1 MESIFSNFRTNRLI
15 LFFLILHHGLKA
27 QDVSTTEKAVTAPV
41 AVLSETN
48 LTSGA
53 FEAAIQH
60 LGTRTDLEPDLQT
73 ALSTT
78 YREGLSRVKE
88 MEGLSLQKKAH
99 ESAIASAPKQ
109 LEALK
114 IEINKGAEEAKT
126 FDSQLSTNELKPLLT
141 QAEADESAAQKALEK
156 LREESKRRKSRTTEI
171 PKLIA
176 QAREKLTEI
185 QTALEAKPSPE
196 EPVDVTKA
204 NRLLLLARKSY
215 REVEIATLQAEL
227 KDYQDTAELLSLQ
240 TDFQTSKATVLTK
253 QVTQLREATAAASKR
268 EAEIAAAKAAEE
280 EKRLQEAFW
289 QSFPELSNIAET
301 NTQLAEELKKLNKRI
316 AGINTEL
323 TEHEQN
329 LTKLTADFQA
339 VRDRVEAFEMANVQ
353 IDQNIGNLLRKHR
366 SQLNE
371 NLVVREARIRLG
383 DITDTSIR
391 ELEHNEKRQ
400 TLADLPSITETLIKK
415 FREADL
421 LPDAYTNQ
429 KVEQR
434 VLELLKTQREQH
446 NSLTLEY
453 KNLGDLLTQLN
464 GIDIQI
470 QQQSQQF
477 SQYIEE
483 RVLWVRSSGILS
495 PDFVIYNEVE
505 PLAKFLSFQD
515 LSGILRLQRQSLGS
529 NPLSLLGFLIGFI
542 FLIVFRLRLKK
553 ARKIWTDKGNEREN
567 TSLLPT
573 LICIACNAILCAPV
587 PYVLLFEAQYLKG
600 YFLASFLPYGTP
612 WYHFTEGL
620 VTALT
625 YVATIWFI
633 GRFLKLLTRPDGVGI
648 THLAWAEKGCRLF
661 LNQLRW
667 FLPLTLVL
675 VFMIGYIQISS
686 PQYQQA
692 RLSFIVLMVATM
704 VWNFKLLHP
713 QNGLWPTANR
723 KSASFWSHTLFLVS
737 LIVPAALVIC
747 SFLGYHFTAWELAW
761 RFFESIGLFIAIFL
775 VRAIGLRWFYLERK
789 RVALEK
795 LKLRQA
801 NAEST
806 EESDASLSI
815 DPTLTS
821 INISEIKEQ
830 TQSLTHTMVLVCSI
844 VGLWGIWAEITPALK
859 ILDKD
864 ALWYAEVPVEKNETE
879 ATIPAVVTSE
889 GLEKEEENT
898 DQPAMV
904 LEPITLAD
912 LLYAI
917 GVLVVTFIL
926 FRNLPSFLEL
936 MILKHMKLQTGGAYA
951 TTTLV
956 QYIIIVIGIV
966 ISLSSIG
973 LSWEKVQWLAA
984 AVTLGIGFGLQE
996 IFANFVAGII
1006 LLFERPVRV
1015 GDVITVDGTTG
1026 VVARIRIRAT
1036 TITNWERQELVIP
1049 NKDLVTG
1056 RLTNW
1061 TLSDTTN
1068 RVVITVGV
1076 AYGTNIQKT
1085 REILLDIVHN
1095 HPSVL
1100 EDPQPRVTFD
1110 LFGDSSLNFT
1120 LRTFLSKMDD
1130 RLETIHTL
1138 HEQINN
1144 RFNEEGIEISFP
1156 QRDLHIRSGLEAF
1169 SQDQSEK

>member
-1 MESIFSNFRTNRLI
+1 VGIISISGKNRLI
-15 LFFLILHHGLKA
+15 PFFLFLYHGLLA
-27 QDVSTTEKAVTAPV
+27 QDVPSPEKVEPAPV

-60 LGTRTDLEPDLQT
+60 LGTRTDLEPELQT
-73 ALSTT
+73 SLSTT
-78 YREGLSRVKE
+78 YKEGLSRVKE
-88 MEGLSLQKKAH
+88 MEGLTLQKKTH
-99 ESAIASAPKQ
+99 ESAIASAPEQ

-114 IEINKGAEEAKT
+114 KEINKGGKELTKVN
-126 FDSQLSTNELKPLLT
+126 SQLNTDELKPLLT
-141 QAEADESAAQKALEK
+141 QAEADEGTAQKALEK
-156 LREESKRRKSRTTEI
+156 LREETKRRKSRTGEI

-176 QAREKLTEI
+176 QAKEKLAEI

-196 EPVDVTKA
+196 EPVDITKA

-215 REVEIATLQAEL
+215 REVELATLQAEL
-227 KDYQDTAELLSLQ
+227 KNYQETAELQSLQ
-240 TDFQTSKATVLTK
+240 TDFQTSKATVLSK
-253 QVTQLREATAAASKR
+253 QVAQLREAIATASKR

-289 QSFPELSNIAET
+289 QSFPDLSYIAET

-323 TEHEQN
+323 TEHERN
-329 LTKLTADFQA
+329 LTKLSADFQA
-339 VRDRVEAFEMANVQ
+339 VRDRVEAFEMAHVQ

-371 NLVVREARIRLG
+371 NLIVREARIRLG
-383 DITDTSIR
+383 EITDNSIR

-400 TLADLPSITETLIKK
+400 ALADLPSIIESLIQK
-415 FREADL
+415 FKEADL
-421 LPDAYTNQ
+421 LPDSYTTQ
-429 KVEQR
+429 KVEKRIQ
-434 VLELLKTQREQH
+434 ELLKTQREHH

-453 KNLGDLLTQLN
+453 KNLGDLLTRLN

-495 PDFVIYNEVE
+495 PDFMISNEVE
-505 PLAKFLSFQD
+505 PLADFLSFRS
-515 LSGILRLQRQSLGS
+515 LSGILDLQRKDLTS

-542 FLIVFRLRLKK
+542 PLIAFRPRLKR
-553 ARKIWTDKGNEREN
+553 ARKVWADKGNEREN

-625 YVATIWFI
+625 YVAAIWFI

-648 THLAWAEKGCRLF
+648 THLAWAEKGCTLF

-675 VFMIGYIQISS
+675 VFMIGYIQNSS

-692 RLSFIVLMVATM
+692 RLSFMVLMVATM

-723 KSASFWSHTLFLVS
+723 KGASFWSHTLFLVS

-761 RFFESIGLFIAIFL
+761 RFFESIGLFIAILL

-801 NAEST
+801 NAQSSMDSGT
-806 EESDASLSI
+806 PTSI
-815 DPTLTS
+815 DPTLTG
-821 INISEIKEQ
+821 INITEIKEQ

-844 VGLWGIWAEITPALK
+844 LGLWGIWSEITPALK
-859 ILDKD
+859 ILDRD
-864 ALWYAEVPVEKNETE
+864 ALWYVEVPAEQ
-879 ATIPAVVTSE
+879 
-889 GLEKEEENT
+889 KEESLIPPAMSLESPESEE
-898 DQPAMV
+898 DPVSIPPAMV
-904 LEPITLAD
+904 LQPITLAD
-912 LLYAI
+912 LLYAA

-936 MILKHMKLQTGGAYA
+936 MILKHMKLETGGAYA

-956 QYIIIVIGIV
+956 QYVVIGIGSV

-1015 GDVITVDGTTG
+1015 GDWITVDGTTG
-1026 VVARIRIRAT
+1026 NVLRIRIRAT
-1036 TITNWERQELVIP
+1036 TIINRERQELIIP
-1049 NKDLVTG
+1049 NKDLITG

-1068 RVVITVGV
+1068 RIVVTVGV

-1085 REILLDIVHN
+1085 QEILLDILN
-1095 HPSVL
+1095 LHPTIL
-1100 EDPQPRVTFD
+1100 TDPEPRVTFD

-1120 LRTFLSKMDD
+1120 LRAYLSDMDD
-1130 RLETIHTL
+1130 RLEAIHTL

-1144 RFNEEGIEISFP
+1144 RFQEAGIEISFP

-1169 SQDQSEK
+1169 SNDLSEK